1 MALRELHIERDPNMD
16 ESEDYGGPDDND
28 FVHRR
33 RTVDE
38 RVLTPRTAQLE
49 NSLSEH
55 LNSSVPSLDE
65 IVIRQRGRQKK
76 PSKISWSPIK
86 SPFKTP
92 TKNTLHMSLL
102 SPSPAKKLFTNNNNN
117 NTSMVLRNS
126 PRKRIFTDSQND
138 QDPACSSTPYATPT
152 KRLKFIEDRPM
163 NAINPEVSLK
173 TLLKGLSQE
182 QLIEIISGV
191 ASKDAQL
198 EKNIRDNLPL
208 PDIRPYEEELCELRK
223 NITKSSPR
231 SRLSIQSKSD
241 GAAYSRASLHLTAFK
256 RALINHCKV
265 LRDSQHF
272 DALIDYVMM
281 AWTYVRG
288 LPIWDE
294 ANHNLIRKDCFKL
307 LTLHARHSLK
317 HGSTSLGTERI
328 KNFRNKLK
336 SMVIDFDELEKCKE
350 ALNAIAAKV

>member
-16 ESEDYGGPDDND
+16 DTVEYVEVDDHD

-55 LNSSVPSLDE
+55 LNSSIPSLDE

-102 SPSPAKKLFTNNNNN
+102 SPSPAKKLFSNNNNS
-117 NTSMVLRNS
+117 SMVLRNS
-126 PRKRIFTDSQND
+126 PRKRIFADSQND
-138 QDPACSSTPYATPT
+138 QDSACSSTPYATPT

-163 NAINPEVSLK
+163 NAINPEVSLQ
-173 TLLKGLSQE
+173 TLLKGLSQD
-182 QLIEIISGV
+182 QLIEIISGM
-191 ASKDAQL
+191 SNKDLQI
-198 EKNIRDNLPL
+198 EKTIRDNLPL

-241 GAAYSRASLHLTAFK
+241 GAAFSRASVHLTAFK
-256 RALINHCKV
+256 RAIINHCKV

-272 DALIDYVMM
+272 DALVDYVMM
-281 AWTYVRG
+281 SWTYVRG

-307 LTLHARHSLK
+307 LTLHARHSIK
-317 HGSTSLGTERI
+317 HGGISLGSERI

-336 SMVIDFDELEKCKE
+336 SMVIDFDELDKCKE
-350 ALNAIAAKV
+350 AVNALAAKV

>member
-16 ESEDYGGPDDND
+16 DTVEYVEVDDHD

-92 TKNTLHMSLL
+92 TKNMSLL
-102 SPSPAKKLFTNNNNN
+102 SPSPAKKLFSNNNNN

-126 PRKRIFTDSQND
+126 PRKRIFADSQND
-138 QDPACSSTPYATPT
+138 QDTACSSTPYATPT

-163 NAINPEVSLK
+163 NAINPEVALK

-182 QLIEIISGV
+182 QLIEIISGIV
-191 ASKDAQL
+191 NKDAQL

-241 GAAYSRASLHLTAFK
+241 GAAFSRASTHLTSFK
-256 RALINHCKV
+256 R
-265 LRDSQHF
+265 
-272 DALIDYVMM
+272 
-281 AWTYVRG
+281 
-288 LPIWDE
+288 
-294 ANHNLIRKDCFKL
+294 
-307 LTLHARHSLK
+307 
-317 HGSTSLGTERI
+317 
-328 KNFRNKLK
+328 
-336 SMVIDFDELEKCKE
+336 
-350 ALNAIAAKV
+350 

>member
-1 MALRELHIERDPNMD
+1 MNFSRRINLQPSNTSQLIEMALRELHIERDPDMD
-16 ESEDYGGPDDND
+16 DGVEYFEVDERD
-28 FVHRR
+28 FVNRR

-38 RVLTPRTAQLE
+38 RILTPRTAQLE
-49 NSLSEH
+49 NSLEH
-55 LNSSVPSLDE
+55 LNSSIPSLDE

-102 SPSPAKKLFTNNNNN
+102 SPSPAKKLFNNNNN
-117 NTSMVLRNS
+117 NNSSMVLRNS
-126 PRKRIFTDSQND
+126 PRKRIFADSQND
-138 QDPACSSTPYATPT
+138 QDPTSSSTPYATPT

-182 QLIEIISGV
+182 QLIEIISGIAV
-191 ASKDAQL
+191 KDSQL

-241 GAAYSRASLHLTAFK
+241 GSAFSRASIHLSAFK
-256 RALINHCKV
+256 R
-265 LRDSQHF
+265 
-272 DALIDYVMM
+272 
-281 AWTYVRG
+281 
-288 LPIWDE
+288 
-294 ANHNLIRKDCFKL
+294 
-307 LTLHARHSLK
+307 
-317 HGSTSLGTERI
+317 
-328 KNFRNKLK
+328 
-336 SMVIDFDELEKCKE
+336 
-350 ALNAIAAKV
+350 